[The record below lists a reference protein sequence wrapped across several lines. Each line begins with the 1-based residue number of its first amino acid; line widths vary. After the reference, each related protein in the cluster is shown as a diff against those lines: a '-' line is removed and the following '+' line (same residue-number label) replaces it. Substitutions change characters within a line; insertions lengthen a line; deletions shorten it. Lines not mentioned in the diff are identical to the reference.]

1 MNDILIGVD
10 AGGTQTTAAAYS
22 AEGELL
28 AQTTG
33 AAGNVA
39 ADPAH
44 ACQNIIET
52 IQALLP
58 RLGEMTAQPLPLLCV
73 GADGISRGGQALSQ
87 ALSTAFA
94 GQFSRIQ
101 TISDAELALYAAHG
115 EGDGLLLIAGT
126 GSIGYRKAGQ
136 TLLRCGG
143 WGHLIGDE
151 GSAYAVAMAA
161 VRAITQATDRGLPP
175 PTALWNALQR
185 CLGIQTPSEL
195 IAFVY
200 SRPKADIAA
209 LGRTVSDCA
218 HAGDPTSTALL
229 QQAGADL
236 AVLVRLLVERAPT
249 TDALPLCCSGSLL
262 TKNAIVRAAFETAL
276 HAAALPISSV
286 FDLQEPTRG
295 VLSLYKTTT

>member
-1 MNDILIGVD
+1 MNATEAAIALRRLLPIEQTPLPIYCYDSIDSTNAEGKRMTLPTNINAALIL
-10 AGGTQTTAAAYS
+10 AGTQTAGRGRMERAFYS
-22 AEGELL
+22 PAD
-28 AQTTG
+28 TG
-33 AAGNVA
+33 LYMTLVLRVISA
-39 ADPAH
+39 
-44 ACQNIIET
+44 
-52 IQALLP
+52 P
-58 RLGEMTAQPLPLLCV
+58 RSMQ
-73 GADGISRGGQALSQ
+73 
-87 ALSTAFA
+87 
-94 GQFSRIQ
+94 
-101 TISDAELALYAAHG
+101 
-115 EGDGLLLIAGT
+115 GLT
-126 GSIGYRKAGQ
+126 P
-136 TLLRCGG
+136 
-143 WGHLIGDE
+143 
-151 GSAYAVAMAA
+151 AVAVAA

-200 SRPKADIAA
+200 SHPKADIAA
-209 LGRTVSDCA
+209 LCRTVSDCA
-218 HAGDPTSTALL
+218 QAGDPTSTALL